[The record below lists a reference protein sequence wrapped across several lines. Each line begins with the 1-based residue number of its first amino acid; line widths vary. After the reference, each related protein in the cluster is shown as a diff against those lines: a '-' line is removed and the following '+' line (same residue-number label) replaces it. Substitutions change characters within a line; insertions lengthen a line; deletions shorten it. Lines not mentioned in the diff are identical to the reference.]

1 MSRKYPIGIQSFEK
15 LRSAGYVYVD
25 KTRYVWQ
32 LVQEGE
38 YYFMSRPRRFGKSLL
53 ISTLEAFFRGRRDL
67 FAGLYIDGVD
77 YDWTE
82 YPVLHIDLNSQNYN
96 SDDGSLDRMLD
107 SALAEWEQDFG
118 LTPKYPDASLR
129 FASVIKTI
137 YQVTGRRVVVL
148 IDEYDKPL
156 LDNIFNTRR
165 TEDFRN
171 TLKAFYGVLKSCD
184 PYIRF
189 AFLTGVTRFGKVS
202 VFSDLNNLRDITL
215 QPTYNALCGVSES
228 ELAGVFGEDIRNLA
242 DSIGDDYGDTLVRL
256 KRCYDG
262 YRFTRKA
269 TEGIYNPYSLL
280 NVLQNRMFDD
290 YWFNTGTPAML
301 VELIKRTNM
310 PLYDFDNIERTSGD
324 LTGLEPAFR
333 DPVPI
338 LFQSGYLTVK
348 GFDERRARYRLG
360 FPNEEVERGLLESL
374 LPVYLGKDVPK
385 NE

>member
-1 MSRKYPIGIQSFEK
+1 
-15 LRSAGYVYVD
+15 
-25 KTRYVWQ
+25 
-32 LVQEGE
+32 
-38 YYFMSRPRRFGKSLL
+38 
-53 ISTLEAFFRGRRDL
+53 FFRGRRDL

-228 ELAGVFGEDIRNLA
+228 ELAEVFGEDIRKLA